1 MSSVGKSRRGPAA
14 VLSAALAAGAL
25 SAGLAGCAPDQT
37 SFFDLGDGG
46 DSSNGSR
53 APVYPV
59 MAAQDRGGGALPA
72 GSLEDVPFGAA
83 VDCVSAL
90 RVTQRNLSQQGGA
103 FGAQAINAMEQAET
117 LFHDRA
123 RAQGGEEE
131 QSSADLSVAIERRT
145 QDLLQSPGEAAQQAL
160 NCIRTLSESA

>member
-1 MSSVGKSRRGPAA
+1 MSRVGKSPLGPAA
-14 VLSAALAAGAL
+14 VLTALAAGAL
-25 SAGLAGCAPDQT
+25 SAGVAGCAPDQT
-37 SFFDLGDGG
+37 SFLDLGDGS

-72 GSLEDVPFGAA
+72 GSLKDVSFGAA

-123 RAQGGEEE
+123 RGQGAEEE
-131 QSSADLSVAIERRT
+131 QSSTDLSVAIERRT

-160 NCIRTLSESA
+160 TCIRTLSESA

>member
-1 MSSVGKSRRGPAA
+1 MSRVGKSPRGRAA
-14 VLSAALAAGAL
+14 VLTALAAGAL
-25 SAGLAGCAPDQT
+25 SVGAAGCAPDQT

-46 DSSNGSR
+46 DSSKGSR

-72 GSLEDVPFGAA
+72 GSLEEVSFGVA

-90 RVTQRNLSQQGGA
+90 RVTQRNLSQQGGV
-103 FGAQAINAMEQAET
+103 FGTQAINAMEQAET

-123 RAQGGEEE
+123 RAQASEEE
-131 QSSADLSVAIERRT
+131 QSSADLSAAIERRT

-160 NCIRTLSESA
+160 TCIRTMSESA